1 MPAVASGACRILFAA
16 TTAFC
21 RHESAIP
28 AAPTPNATYR
38 NHPGHAEAVEI
49 IFDPA
54 RVSYRQILEFF
65 FQIHDPTTRNRQG
78 NDVGTSY
85 RSAIFYTSDEQ
96 KRIAEDT
103 IADVDASGLWP
114 GKVVTEVVPAGDVL
128 GGRTRTSGLSAN
140 DIRTATPAIS
150 CGPTGDCR
158 FAPRRLQSRH
168 DSRSSSKRTLK
179 SLAVQCTAPVRSTVR
194 VREVLIEGYRHSITS
209 TYYSEESTMSQPIQI
224 LGIAGSLRRASYNRA
239 ALRAAMQ
246 LVPQDTALD
255 IFELDGISGFNQDEE
270 QNPPPKVIELKRRI
284 READAILIVTPEYN
298 YSIPG
303 VLKNA
308 IDWASRPYGDSAW
321 NGKPVALMGASIGAI
336 GTARAQY
343 HLRQVFVFLN
353 MFPINQPEVMISNA
367 GERFDAGGNL
377 TDETTK
383 KLIRQLLQSLAD
395 WTRRLA
401 QSL

>member
-1 MPAVASGACRILFAA
+1 
-16 TTAFC
+16 
-21 RHESAIP
+21 
-28 AAPTPNATYR
+28 
-38 NHPGHAEAVEI
+38 
-49 IFDPA
+49 
-54 RVSYRQILEFF
+54 
-65 FQIHDPTTRNRQG
+65 
-78 NDVGTSY
+78 
-85 RSAIFYTSDEQ
+85 
-96 KRIAEDT
+96 
-103 IADVDASGLWP
+103 
-114 GKVVTEVVPAGDVL
+114 
-128 GGRTRTSGLSAN
+128 
-140 DIRTATPAIS
+140 
-150 CGPTGDCR
+150 
-158 FAPRRLQSRH
+158 
-168 DSRSSSKRTLK
+168 
-179 SLAVQCTAPVRSTVR
+179 
-194 VREVLIEGYRHSITS
+194 
-209 TYYSEESTMSQPIQI
+209 MSQPIQI

-270 QNPPPKVIELKRRI
+270 QNPPPKVVELKRRI